1 MAGRVSRLGWPSCGI
16 CTGLGCGTAV
26 DMSRAGAFGS
36 MHGSAAQPEKEEGG
50 EAPPLLG
57 AAEPSNS

>member
-1 MAGRVSRLGWPSCGI
+1 
-16 CTGLGCGTAV
+16 
-26 DMSRAGAFGS
+26 MSRAGAFGS